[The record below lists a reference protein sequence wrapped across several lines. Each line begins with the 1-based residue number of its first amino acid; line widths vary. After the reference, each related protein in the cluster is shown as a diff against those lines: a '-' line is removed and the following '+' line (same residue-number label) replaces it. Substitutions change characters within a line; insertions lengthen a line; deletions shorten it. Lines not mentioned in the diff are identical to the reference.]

1 MEKHHQAHVAMSGF
15 CGANPAPALKSS
27 FQSHL
32 CASAPLRGPL
42 APWVMEHSKRPVS
55 HLFPNILSINTA
67 LRGIQVEKKRS
78 FSSSLT
84 VRLLSTV
91 EVSPW
96 DLVQLR
102 RLGFSQGFPTRPGQL
117 LNISFLVKVSLW
129 GVIEVSLRGLVKVSL
144 WGLGR
149 LSNISFFVKASPWG
163 LTEVWPEAWS
173 RFLHTTWSALKHLI
187 FSRGFFTRPG
197 QALRD
202 RVFSQGFSTRPGP
215 ALKHLIFSQGF
226 SIRPG
231 CALRHLIFRGI
242 WELKLQVKFVADQ
255 PSSVPQSPQ
264 PDVKVQRGWFF
275 VWWVQCCV
283 GDKEI
288 NPTLTV
294 LRWMDWGGYWNMVC
308 TLLWVLYL
316 WEIFSLGS
324 IGTQKSLLSKFG
336 AVGPHCS

>member
-1 MEKHHQAHVAMSGF
+1 MEKHHQARVAIPGF

-96 DLVQLR
+96 DLVQL
-102 RLGFSQGFPTRPGQL
+102 

-149 LSNISFFVKASPWG
+149 LSDISFSVKASPWG
-163 LTEVWPEAWS
+163 LTEVFPWGLVEVSPHNLVSSQTSHFQS
-173 RFLHTTWSALKHLI
+173 RFLHKAWAGSQR
-187 FSRGFFTRPG
+187 SRF
-197 QALRD
+197 
-202 RVFSQGFSTRPGP
+202 
-215 ALKHLIFSQGF
+215 
-226 SIRPG
+226 
-231 CALRHLIFRGI
+231 
-242 WELKLQVKFVADQ
+242 
-255 PSSVPQSPQ
+255 
-264 PDVKVQRGWFF
+264 
-275 VWWVQCCV
+275 
-283 GDKEI
+283 
-288 NPTLTV
+288 
-294 LRWMDWGGYWNMVC
+294 
-308 TLLWVLYL
+308 
-316 WEIFSLGS
+316 
-324 IGTQKSLLSKFG
+324 
-336 AVGPHCS
+336 